1 MYSIGTKDFK
11 KVGQKESESEFLD
24 KQMVIL
30 SISFQMVLNYRTPLK
45 GTQNLSIILPLH
57 IKKLRLEHKHLLIVS
72 DIIDRRRMAKKNKKC

>member
-24 KQMVIL
+24 KQMVIIL

-45 GTQNLSIILPLH
+45 RYTKSINNFA
-57 IKKLRLEHKHLLIVS
+57 S
-72 DIIDRRRMAKKNKKC
+72 AY